1 MFVCITGT
9 RVIRNVN
16 TMKRKNKKHIR
27 HTWEWEEGCPKC
39 EYQEAYC
46 KHKKCSKMASRDSQR
61 TKIEIW

>member
-1 MFVCITGT
+1 
-9 RVIRNVN
+9 
-16 TMKRKNKKHIR
+16 MKRKNKKHIR